1 MPSLGTFGCSVPGL
15 RTSAREWVGHV
26 ETHRPQPMQRS
37 RFSSTF
43 SAFKLNAPIWHRVVQ
58 VPQPPQ
64 DSGLSVRLS
73 FDNPVQGPLAL
84 GYASHFGLGLFA
96 AEEI

>member
-1 MPSLGTFGCSVPGL
+1 VLLDGRSPKSMRFRHYV
-15 RTSAREWVGHV
+15 
-26 ETHRPQPMQRS
+26 RS
-37 RFSSTF
+37 RRKG
-43 SAFKLNAPIWHRVVQ
+43 A
-58 VPQPPQ
+58 QPWQ

-96 AEEI
+96 AEAT